1 MPIYEEFR
9 EIPLYDLLLGVDLLG
24 RVVPRDLRE
33 PLFPTILRFLRV
45 PRGYAY
51 LAILAI
57 VARVYNNLLL
67 SSFTVRRLTLGAIE
81 YPLSRFTYSVGI

>member
-9 EIPLYDLLLGVDLLG
+9 EIPLYDLPLGVDPLG

-33 PLFPTILRFLRV
+33 SLFPEVLRFLRV

-57 VARVYNNLLL
+57 VARVYDDLL
-67 SSFTVRRLTLGAIE
+67 SPSFTVRHLTLDAIE
-81 YPLSRFTYSVGI
+81 YPLSYSTYPVGI